1 MKRIVVCLGM
11 CTLACSQ
18 VKSQNMD
25 IDLLRKF
32 NATNPGGQK
41 YWLQTSNSVYWASPT
56 ITMGSLAYGVI
67 YKDKVA
73 MKNGF
78 ESALSIGICLAVSGG
93 VKTLVNRPRPNQ
105 TYPDKVNTYTYSEGK
120 SFPSGHTTLA
130 FATATTL
137 ALEYKKWYITVPAY
151 AWAAS
156 VGYSRMRLGRHYP
169 SDVATGALVGIG
181 SAYLSHW
188 VTKKIFK

>member
-1 MKRIVVCLGM
+1 MKSIVVSLGM
-11 CTLACSQ
+11 CVMCCSQ

-25 IDLLRKF
+25 IDLLRKL
-32 NATNPGGQK
+32 NANNPGGQY
-41 YWLQTSNSVYWASPT
+41 YWLHTSNSVYWAAPT
-56 ITMGSLAYGVI
+56 ATMGTLAYGLI
-67 YKDKVA
+67 YKDKKA

-93 VKTLVNRPRPNQ
+93 VKCIVNRPRPDQ
-105 TYPDKVNTYTYSEGK
+105 SYPGMINTYTTSDGK

-137 ALEYKKWYITVPAY
+137 SLQYKKWYVTVPAY

-169 SDVATGALVGIG
+169 TDVAAGAIIGIG
-181 SAYLSHW
+181 SGYLSHW
-188 VTKKIFK
+188 ITKKIFK